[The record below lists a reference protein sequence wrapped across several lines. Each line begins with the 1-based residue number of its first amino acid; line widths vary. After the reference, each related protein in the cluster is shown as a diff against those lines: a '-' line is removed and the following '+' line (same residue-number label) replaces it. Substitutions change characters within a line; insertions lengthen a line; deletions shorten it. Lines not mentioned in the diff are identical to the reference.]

1 MSQRLLI
8 TFFSIGLV
16 AVLGIATLVNWGITT
31 SIVAAAAVTGPAGPA
46 GADGANGKD
55 GADGAQGLPGVDGKD
70 GTPGATGSGSR
81 GAVGPVGAPGAP
93 GAPGADGQDAGA
105 VPPLALHTGALTT
118 ALDNTGPT
126 SVTGAGLVVPAGTYS
141 VTISVTT
148 ATALVTSSSLY
159 YVPYVNCSLVGPT
172 GAPPSFSYDAG
183 AAGVDRAASSVFSFT
198 SAVTLTVVCSAT
210 DFVYLPG
217 LTMNA
222 DWADLTILAVRLD

>member
-8 TFFSIGLV
+8 IIFSIGLV

-31 SIVAAAAVTGPAGPA
+31 SIVAAAAVTGPAG
-46 GADGANGKD
+46 ADGANGKD
-55 GADGAQGLPGVDGKD
+55 GVDGAQGLPGVDGKD
-70 GTPGATGSGSR
+70 GTPGATGSGTR
-81 GAVGPVGAPGAP
+81 GAVGPV

-126 SVTGAGLVVPAGTYS
+126 TVTGAGLVVPTGTYS
-141 VTISVTT
+141 VTISLTT
-148 ATALVTSSSLY
+148 ATALVTSSGFY

-198 SAVTLTVVCSAT
+198 GAVTLTVVCSAT